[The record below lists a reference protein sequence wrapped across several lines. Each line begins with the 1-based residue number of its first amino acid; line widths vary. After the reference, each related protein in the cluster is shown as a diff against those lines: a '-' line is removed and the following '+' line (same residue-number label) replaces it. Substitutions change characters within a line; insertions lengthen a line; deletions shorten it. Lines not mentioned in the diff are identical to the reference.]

1 MWEYVCPSSFIPNTH
16 LHWKLNYNIFWFDT
30 IPFILNIN
38 CFQFSTDLQ
47 LLMTLHLIDIVGML
61 LAMASESSYI
71 NDIKGYFGDI
81 LVFFQ
86 NGSVK

>member
-1 MWEYVCPSSFIPNTH
+1 
-16 LHWKLNYNIFWFDT
+16 
-30 IPFILNIN
+30 
-38 CFQFSTDLQ
+38 
-47 LLMTLHLIDIVGML
+47 MTLHLIDIVGML

-81 LVFFQ
+81 LMFFQ